1 MFNTLNISYREIIT
15 SIGIVGYKESDI
27 ISNNNSSHKKNF
39 QLNCLYAYPN
49 IESAGL
55 DNLVY
60 QMMFPDNNYKIPCPK
75 FFMLN
80 LTKQNGQHAYL
91 YCLKFSENY
100 QINEENNNNIEVPIV
115 IFIKSN
121 KEDLECFKQLLNII
135 NYIIIN
141 DDLVENNEN
150 NININN
156 YKKVQL
162 LNIFYFLISL

>member
-1 MFNTLNISYREIIT
+1 
-15 SIGIVGYKESDI
+15 
-27 ISNNNSSHKKNF
+27 
-39 QLNCLYAYPN
+39 
-49 IESAGL
+49 
-55 DNLVY
+55 
-60 QMMFPDNNYKIPCPK
+60 MMFPDNNYKIPCPK

-115 IFIKSN
+115 IFIRSE

-162 LNIFYFLISL
+162 LNIFYFLISLLKAPPHSLVKLKILSRSSGKAMIIKTIIITNPKTKMNHIIILHLMDLVLNQILMLYNL